1 MIESMEMQLKDLY
14 QTQNEQTEAAE
25 RLADIEDVLGISTR
39 AEAEELSQIARQMEE
54 QLTIVYKEKEK
65 LEELG
70 LSSIEDAVEMVE
82 NMEDQLMELYEDK
95 EALREVQLGGT
106 EEQSTF
112 QQLEALYAERE
123 RLQQALGVSSA
134 TDIIELVESLNTQLD
149 ELYKPRDADIDP
161 EERHDAQLWAPE
173 AEPDAEATASAD
185 ESPSADSAPSLPLN
199 SMEHQLEA
207 LYREKETLLHHGL
220 DNAQEAVTQLQTQQK
235 QLDALQRENQIYE
248 QRLDRLQSELGTA
261 NVSRIVAL
269 VQSLQSE
276 AGVALEEIRPVSAAA
291 DDDPEYGLDIEAVSP
306 FVDADTL
313 SRLGDMSAD
322 ERDALNVGVVRLSDD
337 GTVEALNEAALQ
349 LPGLSSVENRDAV
362 LGKNFFLEL
371 APSTNNNLFY
381 GRFQEA
387 KKRGTIDARFPY
399 TFTNLGEQPQ
409 SFAVHLY
416 RTPDSDATWLLY
428 QPT

>member
-1 MIESMEMQLKDLY
+1 
-14 QTQNEQTEAAE
+14 
-25 RLADIEDVLGISTR
+25 
-39 AEAEELSQIARQMEE
+39 
-54 QLTIVYKEKEK
+54 
-65 LEELG
+65 
-70 LSSIEDAVEMVE
+70 
-82 NMEDQLMELYEDK
+82 
-95 EALREVQLGGT
+95 
-106 EEQSTF
+106 
-112 QQLEALYAERE
+112 
-123 RLQQALGVSSA
+123 
-134 TDIIELVESLNTQLD
+134 
-149 ELYKPRDADIDP
+149 
-161 EERHDAQLWAPE
+161 
-173 AEPDAEATASAD
+173 
-185 ESPSADSAPSLPLN
+185 
-199 SMEHQLEA
+199 
-207 LYREKETLLHHGL
+207 
-220 DNAQEAVTQLQTQQK
+220 VTQLQTQQK
-235 QLDALQRENQIYE
+235 QLDALQRENHIYE
-248 QRLDRLQSELGTA
+248 QRFDRLQSELGTA

-276 AGVALEEIRPVSAAA
+276 AGVALEEIRPVSSAA
-291 DDDPEYGLDIEAVSP
+291 DDNPEYGLDIEAASP

-322 ERDALNVGVVRLSDD
+322 ERDALDVGVVRLSDD

-349 LPGLSSVENRDAV
+349 LPGLSNVENRDAV

-416 RTPDSDATWLLY
+416 RTPDSTATWLLY